1 MKSMCKTFNFGKIAY
16 TSTRKINTVD
26 VEMEL
31 RYTDKGPEL
40 SICGNIWNG
49 RHTDIVMGGQ
59 CLDEMNKIEAIH
71 GNSLFQELYRLHSLY
86 HLNSLHAGT
95 VKQEDALHNSG
106 KRFHNYDDQCK
117 YLESVGLL
125 YDGDYKYGTAW
136 LYREIPENDL
146 NKIKSMLA

>member
-1 MKSMCKTFNFGKIAY
+1 MKSICKTFNFGKIAY
-16 TSTRKINTVD
+16 TSTRKVNAVD

-49 RHTDIVMGGQ
+49 RHTDTVIGGQ
-59 CLDEMNKIEAIH
+59 CLDKMNQIEDIH
-71 GNSLFQELYRLHSLY
+71 GNSVFQELYRLHSLY

-95 VKQEDALHNSG
+95 VKQEDALHKSG
-106 KRFHNYDDQCK
+106 KYFHNYDDQCK

-125 YDGDYKYGTAW
+125 YDGDYKYGTTW

>member
-1 MKSMCKTFNFGKIAY
+1 MKSIRKTFNFGKIAY
-16 TSTRKINTVD
+16 TSTRKVNAVD
-26 VEMEL
+26 IEMEL

-40 SICGNIWNG
+40 SICGNIWNS
-49 RHTDIVMGGQ
+49 RHTDIVIGGQ
-59 CLDEMNKIEAIH
+59 CLDKMNQIEDIH
-71 GNSLFQELYRLHSLY
+71 GNSVFQELYRLHSLY

-95 VKQEDALHNSG
+95 VRQEDALHNSG
-106 KRFHNYDDQCK
+106 KHLHNYDDQCK
-117 YLESVGLL
+117 YLDSVGLL